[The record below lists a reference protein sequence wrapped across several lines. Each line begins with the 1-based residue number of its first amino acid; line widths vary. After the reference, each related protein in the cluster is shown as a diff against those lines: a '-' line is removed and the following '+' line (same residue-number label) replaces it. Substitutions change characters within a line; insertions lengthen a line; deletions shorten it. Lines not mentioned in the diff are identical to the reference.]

1 MRLVSSTAQGK
12 LRPVFIGTA
21 GLRPGWG
28 VLIFISMFMALALAA
43 RAAMHG
49 HMGFP
54 KGEIAPRVEL
64 LLEGIQVAAVLAL
77 TAIMGWIEGKP
88 FWAYGLAGPRA
99 AAHFFWGLPGGA
111 LCLSALVGVLA
122 AGGYIAFGGLALH
135 GLPRILGYGLVWLA
149 GFTLTGVT
157 EEALFRGYLQ
167 TTLARGIGFWPA
179 AVLLSLLFAVS
190 HLQNGGETLA
200 GVTQVL
206 VAGLV
211 LCFLLWVSGSL
222 WLSIGFHAA
231 WDWAQSYLYGTPD
244 SGMMMQGHMLITHAI
259 GDVRL
264 SGGAVGPEGSW
275 LASPIMVAGAVVL
288 VWAMRRAGFFSDAAP
303 AIAAPPAGDGAV
315 LC

>member
-1 MRLVSSTAQGK
+1 MRIVSSTARSK
-12 LRPVFIGTA
+12 LRHVFIGA
-21 GLRPGWG
+21 NGLRPGWG

-43 RAAMHG
+43 RVAMHG

-64 LLEGIQVAAVLAL
+64 LLEGIQVAVVLAL

-88 FWAYGLAGPRA
+88 VWAYGLAGPRA
-99 AAHFFWGLPGGA
+99 AAHFLWGLLGGA
-111 LCLSALVGVLA
+111 LCLSVLVGVLA

-179 AVLLSLLFAVS
+179 AMLLSLLFAVS
-190 HLQNGGETLA
+190 HLQNGDETLA

-206 VAGLV
+206 AAGLV

-244 SGMMMQGHMLITHAI
+244 SGMMMQGHLLITHAV

-275 LASPIMVAGAVVL
+275 LSSPIMIAGALAL
-288 VWAMRRAGFFSDAAP
+288 VWAMRRAGFFAAVVP
-303 AIAAPPAGDGAV
+303 ASAVPPAGDGTV
-315 LC
+315 VC